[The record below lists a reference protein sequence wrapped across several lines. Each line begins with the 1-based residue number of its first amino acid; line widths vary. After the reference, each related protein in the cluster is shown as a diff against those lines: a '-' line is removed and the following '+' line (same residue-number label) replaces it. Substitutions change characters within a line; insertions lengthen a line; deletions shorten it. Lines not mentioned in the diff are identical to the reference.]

1 MIQTKILQGTTPKE
15 LENKINELLKKHLI
29 ENIRFSV
36 ANIADRDYL
45 IYTALVIY
53 DDTSLDY

>member
-1 MIQTKILQGTTPKE
+1 MIQTKILQSTSPQG
-15 LENKINELLKKHLI
+15 LEDKINELLKKHLI

-36 ANIADRDYL
+36 SNIADRDYL

-53 DDTSLDY
+53 NDASLDY